1 MLLPYRQAFLGIT
14 ATLLLFSSIGGFVQS
29 VGGYTKTNIDTLPY
43 KQEITIPIDT
53 SLETAKF
60 QPIDMRIT
68 FSNACWGTNETIHSI
83 RVGIDD
89 GTGIQEIESQV
100 YDIEH
105 SDDTH
110 IKTCGLVFLIPEA
123 ANGKEKYYV
132 LYDSEETSPANYP
145 KHVIVEDTHY
155 FYEPIPGQK
164 IDFDYYGIRQDGFV
178 IYTVIQKGQLL
189 GNPIAFA
196 VIKFKP
202 NSTTVE
208 TYNLDQVGN
217 FDFRYGVTGVP
228 EYLGSSWATD
238 ITKTV
243 LVDGNLMIRLRVGGI
258 SPRGD
263 IQSDN
268 IYTYYYSPTIAKR
281 ILVDAHHEILKTI
294 NIDDPTTLDGVYG
307 GITSIKSR
315 SASIEKMNV
324 GEILP
329 SVYIYD
335 EENTIQEFSVPQN
348 PESTERELVLSTQ
361 DDVELGTKGW
371 VCVGDPGSGKVHGI
385 IFNSNTG
392 IVDGPDDGVQIKV
405 YAIQNIK
412 LPGLEADTGNLQL
425 TRNAYENGNHQTVL
439 DQGKIYQYKVEFLT
453 VETGGY
459 TRIDNESVFYQNL
472 IKLVP
477 VLRGNATEREA
488 KKERYTLTVYVHFAR
503 SVPLGSLLSA
513 ALGKNVSYIYAE
525 LYQQDSF
532 RSSGSV
538 GRLSLGSI
546 ELNMTGKNL
555 REKLQ
560 TIFGIFDW
568 KNLSLFK
575 KIRFP
580 DLDSG
585 EYLVKIFRE
594 NPRFAEQR
602 QYIGFGFV
610 NLSKNTEIRI
620 SCRPQGVI
628 AIALTDQEGKG
639 VEDARCVLQVDNTV
653 IAETVS
659 DLNGN
664 ANLSAPCYSSK
675 PYQLKI
681 LYQGFLIGEEQIT
694 LNILRRFIDLKK
706 SFSLERYSLVL
717 RVIDTWGFPPT
728 VDVNPTL
735 TSEEMVVA
743 ATIRG
748 VTLEAGQYRFDNLL
762 PAPYRLSMSYK
773 AFRLEE
779 NFTLEK
785 TTTID
790 ITFPAEFSLD
800 FSVFNSYANRL
811 SNGDISLQRNGKTA
825 STSIQQNGTASA
837 MVPPGDYMMLVRADN
852 EVIAQQQ
859 IQVRGEKTMDIVTT
873 QDSFLHTLIVYLGI
887 ILVIGALV
895 FSLWKKRLVF
905 GFKLLTIG
913 LLLIALVSPWWA
925 LSGEKDTI
933 STTTNTYVVPPQLI
947 TLTTSSNA
955 IGGEISAV
963 PGEVTTVL
971 GVLSLLV
978 AVTCFILFLS
988 LLIMNRLRKT
998 TMILSLLSI
1007 VILFLSLIVF
1017 FYAFSQLT
1025 QVGVG
1030 SFMGS
1035 GYLDV
1040 ALPGEVEQTSI
1051 LCYWGP
1057 GIGFYL
1063 LIPSLILLVLTFFIK
1078 RVTEKFIRKE

>member
-1 MLLPYRQAFLGIT
+1 MLLPYRQVFLWIT
-14 ATLLLFSSIGGFVQS
+14 ATLLLFSSIGCFVQS
-29 VGGYTKTNIDTLPY
+29 AGGYTKTSIDTLPY
-43 KQEITIPIDT
+43 RQEIMVPIDT
-53 SLETAKF
+53 SHQIAKF
-60 QPIDMRIT
+60 QPIDMRIA
-68 FSNACWGTNETIHSI
+68 FSNSCWGTNETIHSI

-100 YDIEH
+100 YDVEH

-110 IKTCGLVFLIPEA
+110 IKTCGLVFLIPEGT
-123 ANGKEKYYV
+123 NGKEKYYV
-132 LYDSEETSPANYP
+132 LYDSEETSLANYP
-145 KHVIVEDTHY
+145 KHVTVEDTHY

-217 FDFRYGVTGVP
+217 FDFRYGVNGVP
-228 EYLGSSWATD
+228 EYSGSSWATE

-268 IYTYYYSPTIAKR
+268 IYTYYYSPTIVKR

-294 NIDDPTTLDGVYG
+294 DIDDPTTLDGCYG

-329 SVYIYD
+329 LVYIYD

-348 PESTERELVLSTQ
+348 PESIERELVLSTQ

-371 VCVGDPGSGKVHGI
+371 VCVGDSVSGKVHGI
-385 IFNSNTG
+385 IFNSNIG

-453 VETGGY
+453 LETGGY
-459 TRIDNESVFYQNL
+459 TRVDNESAFYQNL
-472 IKLVP
+472 IKQVP
-477 VLRGNATEREA
+477 VFRGNVTEEKA
-488 KKERYTLTVYVHFAR
+488 KKERYILTVVVHFAR
-503 SVPLGSLLSA
+503 SVPLGALLSA

-538 GRLSLGSI
+538 GRISLGSI

-594 NPRFAEQR
+594 NPRFSDER
-602 QYIGFGFV
+602 QYIGFGIV
-610 NLSKNTEIRI
+610 NLSKNTDIKI
-620 SCRPQGVI
+620 NCRPQGVI
-628 AIALTDQEGKG
+628 AIGLTDQEGKG
-639 VEDARCVLQVDNTV
+639 VEDARCVLQVDNTA

-659 DLNGN
+659 DLNGK

-681 LYQGFLIGEEQIT
+681 FYQGFLIEEEQVT

-717 RVIDTWGFPPT
+717 RVTDTWGFPPA
-728 VDVNPTL
+728 VDINPTL
-735 TSEEMVVA
+735 NSKDMIA
-743 ATIRG
+743 ATSIRG
-748 VTLEAGQYRFDNLL
+748 ETLEEGEYRFNNLL
-762 PAPYRLSMSYK
+762 PALYRLSMSYK
-773 AFRLEE
+773 IFRFEE

-785 TTTID
+785 AKTLD
-790 ITFPAEFSLD
+790 VMFPAEFSLD
-800 FSVFNSYANRL
+800 FSVFNSYADRL
-811 SNGDISLQRNGKTA
+811 SSGDVSLERNGKAA
-825 STSIQQNGTASA
+825 SISIQQNGTASA

-859 IQVRGEKTMDIVTT
+859 IQVRGEKTIDIITT
-873 QDSFLHTLIVYLGI
+873 QDSLLHTLIIYLGVL
-887 ILVIGALV
+887 LVICAIV
-895 FSLWKKRLVF
+895 FFFWKKSIAIC
-905 GFKLLTIG
+905 FKLITIG
-913 LLLIALVSPWWA
+913 LLIITLVTPWWV
-925 LSGEKDTI
+925 LNGDNGTL
-933 STTTNTYVVPPQLI
+933 STTTNSFVVPPQII
-947 TLTTSSNA
+947 TLTKSSSA

-963 PGEVTTVL
+963 PEDVTMVL

-978 AVTCFILFLS
+978 VVTCLFLFLS
-988 LLIMNRLRKT
+988 LLTMKRLRKT
-998 TMILSLLSI
+998 TMILSLFSI
-1007 VILFLSLIVF
+1007 VILVLSLIVF
-1017 FYAFSQLT
+1017 VYAFSQLT

-1035 GYLDV
+1035 GNLDV
-1040 ALPGEVEQTSI
+1040 TRPGEVEQTSI
-1051 LCYWGP
+1051 SCSWGP

-1063 LIPSLILLVLTFFIK
+1063 LIPSLILLVLTFFIN
-1078 RVTEKFIRKE
+1078 RIEKKFFHKT

>member
-1 MLLPYRQAFLGIT
+1 MLLIHQRAFLWIT
-14 ATLLLFSSIGGFVQS
+14 VVLLLFSSVGCFVQS
-29 VGGYTKTNIDTLPY
+29 AGSYTKTTIDTLPY
-43 KQEITIPIDT
+43 KQKITIPIDT

-60 QPIDMRIT
+60 QPIDMQIE

-83 RVGIDD
+83 RVGVDD

-100 YDIEH
+100 YDVEH

-110 IKTCGLVFLIPEA
+110 IKTCGLVFLIPEG
-123 ANGKEKYYV
+123 ANGEEKYYV
-132 LYDSEETSPANYP
+132 LYDSAETSPANYP
-145 KHVIVEDTHY
+145 KHVTVEDTHY

-178 IYTVIQKGQLL
+178 IYTVVQKGQLL

-217 FDFRYGVTGVP
+217 FDFRYGVNSVP
-228 EYLGSSWATD
+228 EYVGSSWATD
-238 ITKTV
+238 IMKTV

-294 NIDDPTTLDGVYG
+294 SIDDPTTLDGVYG

-335 EENTIQEFSVPQN
+335 EDNTIKEFSVPQN
-348 PESTERELVLSTQ
+348 PESIERELVLSTQ
-361 DDVELGTKGW
+361 DDMDLGTKGW
-371 VCVGDPGSGKVHGI
+371 VCVGDSGSGKVHGI
-385 IFNSNTG
+385 IFQSNTG

-459 TRIDNESVFYQNL
+459 SRIDNESVFYQNL
-472 IKLVP
+472 IKQVP
-477 VLRGNATEREA
+477 VFRGNATEGET
-488 KKERYTLTVYVHFAR
+488 KKERYNLTVYVHFAR
-503 SVPLGSLLSA
+503 SVPLGALLSA

-580 DLDSG
+580 DLDQG

-594 NPRFAEQR
+594 NPSFSEQR
-602 QYIGFGFV
+602 QYIGFGIV

-628 AIALTDQEGKG
+628 AITLTDQEKKG
-639 VEDARCVLQVDNTV
+639 VENARCVLQVGNTV

-659 DLNGN
+659 DLDGN
-664 ANLSAPCYSSK
+664 ANLSAPCYSFK
-675 PYQLKI
+675 PYQLKVY
-681 LYQGFLIGEEQIT
+681 YQGFLIGEEQVT
-694 LNILRRFIDLKK
+694 LTVLRRFIDLKK

-717 RVIDTWGFPPT
+717 GVIDTWGFPPA

-735 TSEEMVVA
+735 ASEEMVVA

-748 VTLEAGQYRFDNLL
+748 VTLEEGQYRFDNLL
-762 PAPYRLSMSYK
+762 PASYRLSMSYK

-785 TTTID
+785 ATTLD
-790 ITFPAEFSLD
+790 VTFPAEFSLD
-800 FSVFNSYANRL
+800 FSVFSSYANKL
-811 SNGDISLQRNGKTA
+811 SGGDISLQRNGKTV

-837 MVPPGDYMMLVRADN
+837 MVPPGDYMMLVRTDN
-852 EVIAQQQ
+852 DVIAQQQ

-873 QDSFLHTLIVYLGI
+873 QDSFLHTLIVYLGV
-887 ILVIGALV
+887 ILVFCAIV
-895 FSLWKKRLVF
+895 FFFWKKSIAICLI
-905 GFKLLTIG
+905 LITIG
-913 LLLIALVSPWWA
+913 LLIITLVTPWWV
-925 LSGEKDTI
+925 LNGEDGTL
-933 STTTNTYVVPPQLI
+933 STTTNSFVVPPQII
-947 TLTTSSNA
+947 TLTKSSNA

-963 PGEVTTVL
+963 PEDVTMVL

-978 AVTCFILFLS
+978 AVTCLFLFLS
-988 LLIMNRLRKT
+988 ILTMKRLRKT
-998 TMILSLLSI
+998 TRILSLLSI
-1007 VILFLSLIVF
+1007 VILVLSLIVF
-1017 FYAFSQLT
+1017 VYAFSQLT

-1035 GYLDV
+1035 GNLDITI
-1040 ALPGEVEQTSI
+1040 PGETEQKTIS
-1051 LCYWGP
+1051 CFWGP

-1078 RVTEKFIRKE
+1078 RIEKKFICKA